1 MFSFLF
7 ALFLAFSA
15 ENPVCQSRFETAE
28 ELYKSII
35 LHSDDISVRRQ
46 YLKKFGSCI
55 SEEGINII
63 EEKNIVIVEELDC
76 TNPLDGIEFFFRN
89 KKLCSRL
96 VTFFPSK
103 KVFTVKK
110 KAPAVTLPENWRH
123 IETAETTLFYDS
135 SAKFG
140 EMSDTTGQILKKS
153 DDGIFTNHLGKVI
166 HTEFIYSKGNWEKV
180 FPLRELFRLK
190 INKDESFKVKIITE
204 NQLPYEKKELFELL
218 DIKADSTKEPSFAPS
233 SVSLEGKGL
242 KGIRIPKTEYLND
255 KESDHGT
262 YKISLHY
269 PDLQKK
275 EAVTAKTENYE
286 LDIIFSDGSLEAT
299 LTVFVKKLTP
309 EEALNIRAA
318 INREIPAF
326 FVQTAK

>member
-7 ALFLAFSA
+7 ALFLAVSA

-28 ELYKSII
+28 ELYKSIV
-35 LHSDDISVRRQ
+35 LHPDDISVRRQ
-46 YLKKFGSCI
+46 YLKRYGDCI
-55 SEEGINII
+55 SEEGLNII
-63 EEKNIVIVEELDC
+63 EEKNITVVEELDC
-76 TNPLDGIEFFFRN
+76 AKPLEGIEFFFRN
-89 KKLCSRL
+89 KKLCSRS
-96 VTFFPSK
+96 VSFFPSK

-110 KAPAVTLPENWRH
+110 KTSAITLPENWRH

-135 SAKFG
+135 TAKFG
-140 EMSDTTGQILKKS
+140 EMSDTTGEILTKS
-153 DDGIFTNHLGKVI
+153 EEGIFTNNIGKVI
-166 HTEFIYSKGNWEKV
+166 HPEFIYSKGNWEKV
-180 FPLRELFRLK
+180 FPLRELFYLNVGK
-190 INKDESFKVKIITE
+190 NDSFELRIITE
-204 NQLPYEKKELFELL
+204 NRLPYEKKELFELL
-218 DIKADSTKEPSFAPS
+218 DIKADSTGEPFFAPS
-233 SVSLEGKGL
+233 SVRLEGKGL
-242 KGIRIPKTEYLND
+242 KGIRIPKTEYLAD

>member
-89 KKLCSRL
+89 KKLCSRS

-103 KVFTVKK
+103 KVFTAKK
-110 KAPAVTLPENWRH
+110 KTVQISLPENWKH

-135 SAKFG
+135 TAKF
-140 EMSDTTGQILKKS
+140 EENSDTTGQILAKS
-153 DDGIFTNHLGKVI
+153 GDGIFTNHLGKVI
-166 HTEFIYSKGNWEKV
+166 HPEFIYAKGNWEKV
-180 FPLRELFRLK
+180 FPLRELFSLK
-190 INKDESFKVKIITE
+190 INKDNSFDVKIITE
-204 NQLPYEKKELFELL
+204 NRLPYEKKELFELL

-233 SVSLEGKGL
+233 SCTVKGKDL
-242 KGIRIPKTEYLND
+242 KGIRIPKTEYLAD

-286 LDIIFSDGSLEAT
+286 LNIIFSDGSLEAT